1 MTEFHPLLRQRADQL
16 VEEFAQLEADM
27 AKGSNSKGAH
37 YTPENAQK
45 FNRLSNFVE
54 NYDNYKAYEKEHKEL
69 EKMIADANEDP
80 EIKEEAS
87 KEKWELEVTMNKLLK
102 VLKKHVSPSRNPFID
117 RSTILEL
124 RPGVGGS
131 EAMLFCQELLNMYS
145 NYASKKRWRTNLI
158 SMTESPS
165 GGITEAILTI
175 NKPGSYAM
183 FQYEGGVHRVQRVP
197 ATEGKGRV
205 HTSTAAVVVL
215 PQMNSGDS
223 KHGGQGNPEESDE
236 AEKTFAPG
244 EVRVDVMRASGAG
257 GQHVNRTESAVRLT
271 HIPTGI
277 VVSMQDE
284 RSQHKNK
291 AKAFMI
297 LRARIAERERLEQI
311 EIEKRKR
318 TSQVSTTRRSYRIRT
333 YNFNRKRVS
342 DHRCRRSWFFLPE
355 FLRGEVEPFEE
366 VVETMDA
373 ISQER
378 ALRELIAAEGN
389 GTYVEPE
396 MEENEN
402 EEDEENEENE
412 EEDEEEEDAEDD
424 DEPNPKK

>member
-1 MTEFHPLLRQRADQL
+1 MLRQRADQL

-27 AKGSNSKGAH
+27 AGGSNSGGAH

-45 FNRLSNFVE
+45 FNRLSGFVE
-54 NYDNYKAYEKEHKEL
+54 NYDTYKSYEKDYKEL
-69 EKMIADANEDP
+69 ESMIEDANEDP

-102 VLKKHVSPSRNPFID
+102 VLKKHVSPARNPFID

-131 EAMLFCQELLNMYS
+131 EAMLFCQELLNMYT
-145 NYASKKRWRTNLI
+145 NYASKKRWRTQLI
-158 SMTESPS
+158 SVTENPA

-197 ATEGKGRV
+197 ATESKGRV

-244 EVRVDVMRASGAG
+244 EVRIDVMRASGAG

-277 VVSMQDE
+277 VVSMQDA

-297 LRARIAERERLEQI
+297 LRARIADRERLEQI

-366 VVETMDA
+366 VVETMDT
-373 ISQER
+373 IQQER
-378 ALRELIAAEGN
+378 ALKELIAAENN
-389 GTYVEPE
+389 GVYVEPE
-396 MEENEN
+396 AEENDEENEN
-402 EEDEENEENE
+402 EEEEEDDEDEMDE
-412 EEDEEEEDAEDD
+412 EEDES
-424 DEPNPKK
+424 NSKK